1 MHSNIQVNR
10 KMKKILIVGWVLCIA
25 MTQAFA
31 GNPERAGQAGATQL
45 LINTWGRSSGFN
57 GINISNCYGIESVI
71 NNPAGLALTRRTELI
86 FANTQYL
93 VGSKIAINSF
103 GFSQALKRAG
113 VIGIY
118 LTAFDMGDFIRTT
131 EDNPEGLGNFSPAL
145 MNLGLT
151 YGKKFTD
158 HISVGATI
166 KLVHES
172 INNAGANGVAFD
184 AGVQYRTSLGDD
196 SLHNDKLKIGI
207 TLRNIGST
215 MRYGGDGLSFRANRD
230 PNFTSLSS
238 RPTAQFEM
246 PSVLAMGIS
255 YDFYFSEAHR
265 LTPVAAFVS
274 NSFTRDNIGVG
285 IEYGF
290 KKYFM
295 LRYSFLYEKNIFDE
309 TARTTAWTGHAV
321 GATFEVPFKAGK
333 DRFSSFGLD
342 YSYRTTDPFQGA
354 HVLGVR
360 IDL

>member
-1 MHSNIQVNR
+1 
-10 KMKKILIVGWVLCIA
+10 MKKIAIICLAVLGA

-31 GNPERAGQAGATQL
+31 GNPQRAGQAGATQL
-45 LINTWGRSSGFN
+45 LVNTWGRSSGFN
-57 GINISNCYGIESVI
+57 GINIGSASGIESVI
-71 NNPAGLALTRRTELI
+71 TNPAGLSMTRRTELV
-86 FANTQYL
+86 FAHTRYL
-93 VGSKIAINSF
+93 VGSDVSINSF

-113 VIGIY
+113 VIGLY
-118 LTAFDMGDFIRTT
+118 LTSFDLGTFIRTT
-131 EDNPEGLGNFSPAL
+131 EDNPEGNLGTFKPTF

-172 INNAGANGVAFD
+172 INNAGANGIAFD
-184 AGVQYRTSLGDD
+184 AGVQYRTNLGKD

-207 TLRNIGST
+207 ALRNIGST

-230 PNFTSLSS
+230 PNFSSLSS

-246 PSVLAMGIS
+246 PSVLAMGLS
-255 YDFYFSEAHR
+255 YDFYLSQDHR
-265 LTPVAAFVS
+265 LTPLLAFVS

-285 IEYGF
+285 MEYGF

-295 LRYSFLYEKNIFDE
+295 IRYSFLYEKNIMN
-309 TARTTAWTGHAV
+309 ANRTTAWTGHGV
-321 GATFEVPFKAGK
+321 GCTFEIPFKAGK

-342 YSYRTTDPFQGA
+342 YSYRSTNPFSGTHVIGA
-354 HVLGVR
+354 R